1 MWKILDGDDDGYI
14 GFRTLIFKIW
24 FSVWILELILVVGL
38 INHALL
44 FNARTMAVKIP
55 ILSTSIY
62 GQIFNSLNPICWNFF
77 CLGFSYFFFR
87 TFEIFENV
95 SYQEIT
101 VNIIT
106 YAELCGNY
114 FCTQWCSNHIA
125 HKYQY
130 WISILSTFNYVLQ

>member
-14 GFRTLIFKIW
+14 GFRTLIFKFW

-44 FNARTMAVKIP
+44 FNARMMAVKIP
-55 ILSTSIY
+55 IYFILWSDFQFFKPNLLKLFLS
-62 GQIFNSLNPICWNFF
+62 QFFIFFL
-77 CLGFSYFFFR
+77 R